1 MPTRAPR
8 TMPLHLIYQRKL
20 YTPTMFAHLPS
31 DVSRVIADMAIAA
44 RNEDRVE
51 HILGTFTTA
60 FCLPTTE
67 TDADY
72 FIPVFE
78 GSRDVARVSLVYD
91 GEFSRIGAHRYS
103 VFIDIDTA
111 NGTEEYRMFLNDY
124 DGGDADVSLQI
135 VKSLSGPGKYED
147 LVAEAFGNVFPDGD
161 IYGVFS

>member
-1 MPTRAPR
+1 
-8 TMPLHLIYQRKL
+8 
-20 YTPTMFAHLPS
+20 MFAHLPS

-135 VKSLSGPGKYED
+135 VKSLSDPGKYED